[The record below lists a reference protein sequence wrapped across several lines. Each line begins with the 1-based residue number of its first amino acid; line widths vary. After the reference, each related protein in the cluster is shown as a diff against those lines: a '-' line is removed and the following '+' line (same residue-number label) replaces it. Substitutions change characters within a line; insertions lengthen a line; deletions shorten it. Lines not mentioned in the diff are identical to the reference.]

1 MKKLL
6 ILFVLMS
13 FQSFFS
19 QTENTTDFLKEP
31 DSVIKAKAFIEEYY
45 ADFKTE
51 YDNQGDYYILSDSYR
66 PKFSGSKFSMTYNS
80 YDKKEKTV
88 NTVKFDFKE
97 VISIEFLNYNT
108 ILVHDDPPFDII
120 ISGTIG
126 FKTKEEM
133 HTFEMNGQEFIS
145 GLPVEIYKAFE
156 TVWKY
161 YQHTKMD
168 QRKLDELNE
177 RLKMERNTEWPK
189 PDQKRIEAEK
199 KAQEEFKNKK

>member
-1 MKKLL
+1 
-6 ILFVLMS
+6 MS
-13 FQSFFS
+13 FQPFFS
-19 QTENTTDFLKEP
+19 QTEITTEFVKEP

-45 ADFKTE
+45 EDFKKE
-51 YDNQGDYYILSDSYR
+51 YDYKGDYYVISDSYL

-88 NTVKFDFKE
+88 NTSTFDFKD
-97 VISIEFLNYNT
+97 VISIEFLSYNT

-126 FKTKEEM
+126 FKTKAEM
-133 HTFEMNGQEFIS
+133 HTLEMNGQEFIS

-161 YQHTKMD
+161 YRNIKMD
-168 QRKLDELNE
+168 QRKLDEMNE
-177 RLKMERNTEWPK
+177 RMKMERNTEWTK
-189 PDQKRIEAEK
+189 PDQARIEAEK
-199 KAQEEFKNKK
+199 KAKEDFKNKQK